1 MRFNQMKF
9 LVLMLIMFPIL
20 GIYGCQS
27 SSTNSTA
34 KTVCPNAPSFTLDS
48 AKVSQINISSSE
60 IKQSGMVSG
69 KQSIGYA
76 FSGKKGQ
83 RLNYQVNNPNVCL
96 YLYGPDSQL
105 LTSNTLSQNGKHIA
119 QIENSQGAGSFDIT
133 MSLLNDTEKPTS
145 TSSSDRSNQNNSA
158 ITTTNQGD
166 RPDPSQFLKDHYQ
179 KLNQAIQ
186 DRNYDVTWNNLSNS
200 FRSKIGKSPDVARRE
215 YEEWWNS
222 VRRIDL
228 QTAETIS
235 SGKSRSILRIR
246 IIYNMNTG
254 RTAIDKH
261 SRMFLVWDEQ
271 RNQWLID
278 DRK

>member
-1 MRFNQMKF
+1 MNFNQKKF
-9 LVLMLIMFPIL
+9 YTLMMVIFPL
-20 GIYGCQS
+20 LSTYSCQGT
-27 SSTNSTA
+27 STNNSA
-34 KTVCPNAPSFTLDS
+34 KTVCPNSPSFTLDS
-48 AKVSQINISSSE
+48 AKVSQIDISSSE

-76 FSGKKGQ
+76 FSGRKGQ

-133 MSLLNDTEKPTS
+133 MSLLNDNEKPTS
-145 TSSSDRSNQNNSA
+145 TNSSDRSKQTSS
-158 ITTTNQGD
+158 TVTSTNQGD
-166 RPDPSQFLKDHYQ
+166 RPDPSQFLKEHYQ

-200 FRSKIGKSPDVARRE
+200 FRSGIGKSPDVARRE

-222 VRRIDL
+222 VRSIDL

-235 SGKSRSILRIR
+235 NGKNTAILRIR
-246 IIYNMNTG
+246 ISYNMNTG
-254 RTAIDKH
+254 RTVIDKH